1 MPEKR
6 LDTRFN
12 KSLNKYSGWFTLS
25 TENIFLGHCAISPLF
40 CGAAS
45 AIRDFT
51 ESMAVGGVQALPDYF
66 EVMPRFHQGFAGL
79 LKTGAQN
86 ISYVQNTAA
95 AMSMIAHGYPF
106 QPGDQI
112 ISYVHE
118 YPSNHYPWVMQQQ
131 RGVELVLLSD
141 TGSGQGGSGLRG
153 WSMEELERRVTDR
166 TRIVAVSHVQF
177 ASGFAADLEALGS
190 FCRGRD
196 IDLIVDCAQSLGSL
210 PVYPEQ
216 YHIAALASS
225 GWKWL
230 MGPFGAGVMY
240 TSEGFRQK
248 LRPILAGP
256 AMMQQGLDYLNH
268 DWNPHADGRM
278 FEFST
283 VPWDHA
289 AALQAA
295 VSELFLDNSMESI
308 RDEIFR
314 LQQVFIDHLDPDLA
328 TAVLLPEKHR
338 SGIVTLE
345 VAGNPRQ
352 IIAAM
357 QQQGVLITGPT
368 GVLRLAPHFY
378 MEDAQLA
385 RAAEVLNTVLA
396 LRQ

>member
-1 MPEKR
+1 MPEQR
-6 LDTRFN
+6 LDT
-12 KSLNKYSGWFTLS
+12 SLNKYSGWFDVS
-25 TENIFLGHCAISPLF
+25 TENIFLGHCAVSPLF

-51 ESMAVGGVQALPDYF
+51 QSLAEGGVTALPKFF
-66 EVMPRFHQGFAGL
+66 EVMPRFHRSFAGL
-79 LKTGAQN
+79 LKTGERN

-95 AMSMIAHGYPF
+95 ALSMIAHGYPF
-106 QPGDQI
+106 QPKDQI

-141 TGSGQGGSGLRG
+141 SGSGQGASGLRG

-177 ASGFAADLEALGS
+177 ASGFAADLEALGA
-190 FCRGRD
+190 FCKDRD

-210 PVYPEQ
+210 PVYPER
-216 YHIAALASS
+216 YNIAALASS

-240 TSEGFRQK
+240 TSERFRQK
-248 LRPILAGP
+248 LRPVLAGP
-256 AMMQQGLDYLNH
+256 GMMRQGLEYLNH
-268 DWNPHADGRM
+268 DWNPHTDGRM

-283 VPWDHA
+283 APWDHA

-295 VSELFLDNSMESI
+295 VSQLFGENGMESI
-308 RDEIFR
+308 REEIFR
-314 LQQVFIDHLDPDLA
+314 LQQVFISRLDPDLA
-328 TAVLLPEKHR
+328 TAVLFPERHH

-345 VAGNPRQ
+345 MKGDPQQ

-357 QQQGVLITGPT
+357 RQQGVVITGPT

-385 RAAEVLNTVLA
+385 RAAEALNTVLA
-396 LRQ
+396 